1 MEFEKPDQRQKE
13 VPDYIRALSE
23 KAERRFFASGIERR
37 NGEPNGPKVFRGYAA
52 LFNNL
57 SEDFG
62 GWREKIAPGFFDSVL
77 ASDVRVLKNH
87 DPHYILG
94 RTLAGTAK
102 IGVDEKGLWYEYT
115 DPDTTYSRDL
125 AISIERNDL
134 TQSSF
139 AFSVGHNGDKWERQ
153 KEGSYIRT
161 LISAGDLYDVS
172 PVTYSAYRDTSV
184 GERSL
189 KKIQI
194 PEGITEVNELLEMEA
209 DRMGID
215 KRKINLKIKNY

>member
-1 MEFEKPDQRQKE
+1 MEFEKPEQRQKE
-13 VPDYIRALSE
+13 VPDYIRSLSD
-23 KAERRFFASGIERR
+23 KAERRFFAAGIERR
-37 NGEPNGPKVFRGYAA
+37 SAEPGGPKIFRGYAA

-77 ASDVRVLKNH
+77 GSDVRVLKNH
-87 DPHYILG
+87 DPHYLLG

-115 DPDTTYSRDL
+115 DPDTSYSRDL

-139 AFSVGHNGDKWERQ
+139 AFALDDEGSKWERQ
-153 KEGSYIRT
+153 KDGSYIRT
-161 LISAGDLYDVS
+161 LLVASELFDVS
-172 PVTYSAYRDTSV
+172 PVTYPAYRDTSV

-194 PEGITEVNELLEMEA
+194 PEGITQAADLIDMDRELMRR
-209 DRMGID
+209 D
-215 KRKINLKIKNY
+215 LKKFHTV